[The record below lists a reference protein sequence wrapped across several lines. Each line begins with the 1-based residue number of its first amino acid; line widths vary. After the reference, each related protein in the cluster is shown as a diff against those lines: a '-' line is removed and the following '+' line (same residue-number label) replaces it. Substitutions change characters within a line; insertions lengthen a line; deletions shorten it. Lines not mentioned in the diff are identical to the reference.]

1 MSETGWSPRSRV
13 RRQSRALSR
22 VWLAF
27 LLLAGMST
35 ARQLV
40 LCVAPDQHV
49 SVEAQH
55 PGSGCLDAEPGARI
69 DDPLAAGASG
79 AEHCSDIPLVVRSVT
94 SPGADEAGV
103 DGQST
108 AGLAWWADVSAPSV
122 LARPSLSSSSRA
134 PHPHLRALGTIVLQS

>member
-1 MSETGWSPRSRV
+1 MIETGWSRGSRV
-13 RRQSRALSR
+13 RRPGGALSR
-22 VWLAF
+22 VWLAV
-27 LLLAGMST
+27 LLLVGMTT

-55 PGSGCLDAEPGARI
+55 PGSGCVDAEPSARM
-69 DDPLAAGASG
+69 AAALGGASG

-94 SPGADEAGV
+94 TAGADEAGV
-103 DGQST
+103 DAQSA
-108 AGLAWWADVSAPSV
+108 AGLALWDDVSAPCV
-122 LARPSLSSSSRA
+122 LARSSLSFSSRA